1 MYKKYNKEQIN
12 EMLKEYKETN
22 NERIFEEIYKSF
34 ENVRIKFIQKFNKYN
49 YVDVECEYEKY
60 FLDAIRLYKED
71 IGSFAGYFKTFLNYK
86 ACELYSQQKKM
97 SHLFIDE
104 TYIFDKKNKKDNEH
118 DRISTLE
125 NEIFIENN
133 SIDEISDLE
142 SLLDLIKSHAE
153 WFLKSKRNKNI
164 HLIIIKKI
172 INGNFELTETAKEL
186 GYSNSYINKCASL
199 YRRSL
204 KEYLKGK
211 GGYDV

>member
-12 EMLKEYKETN
+12 EMINEYKETN

-104 TYIFDKKNKKDNEH
+104 TYIFNKKNKKDNEH
-118 DRISTLE
+118 DKISTLE
-125 NEIFIENN
+125 DEIFIENN

-153 WFLKSKRNKNI
+153 WFLKSKRNKEVHI
-164 HLIIIKKI
+164 AIIKAIMNESFNITK
-172 INGNFELTETAKEL
+172 LAKEL
-186 GYSNSYINKCASL
+186 GYSYMYINKCASL

-204 KEYLKGK
+204 KEYLIERGI
-211 GGYDV
+211 DI

>member
-12 EMLKEYKETN
+12 EMINEYKETN

-104 TYIFDKKNKKDNEH
+104 TYIFNKKNKKDNEH
-118 DRISTLE
+118 DRNSSLE

-153 WFLKSKRNKNI
+153 WFLKSKRNKEVHI
-164 HLIIIKKI
+164 AIIKAIMNESFNITK
-172 INGNFELTETAKEL
+172 LAKEL
-186 GYSNSYINKCASL
+186 GYSYMYINKCASL

-204 KEYLKGK
+204 KEYLIERGI
-211 GGYDV
+211 DI